1 MEDPVSEVIQGV
13 ADLTPVLETLEQL
26 RGQLE
31 VIAVSNIVLCG
42 VVLGLMAIF
51 VLAVMF
57 R

>member
-1 MEDPVSEVIQGV
+1 MEEPVSEVIQGV